1 MKLEEI
7 VDMIKDM
14 NSSGVIEYRQDNG
27 KESVLIKKK
36 PVVIE
41 TVEKLEGIAVPQ
53 KKLQEGIQEEEKG
66 TNAVYIESPI
76 VGVFH
81 IFYDV
86 SKPPYIRKEVRVQK
100 GQVLC
105 QITAMN
111 LIREIYSPVS
121 GYVVEILMDE
131 GTPVEYGQKLIKI
144 RKE

>member
-1 MKLEEI
+1 MKLEEL
-7 VDMIKDM
+7 VDIINDM
-14 NSSGVIEYRQDNG
+14 DASGIIEYRQDNG
-27 KESVLIKKK
+27 KEAVLLKKK
-36 PVVIE
+36 PLTVE

-66 TNAVYIESPI
+66 TNSVYIESPI

-81 IFYDV
+81 IFHNI

-121 GYVVEILMDE
+121 GYVVEILLDE